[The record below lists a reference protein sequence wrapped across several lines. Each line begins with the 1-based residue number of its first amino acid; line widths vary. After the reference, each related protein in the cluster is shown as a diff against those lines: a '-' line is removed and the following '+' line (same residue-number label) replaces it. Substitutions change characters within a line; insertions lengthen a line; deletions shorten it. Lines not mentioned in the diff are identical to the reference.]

1 MSPKIK
7 SSDGEIKSVNN
18 FLRVLPHVWPYRR
31 KVFLSM
37 FFALVVALFW
47 ALNISMTFLVVKVFL
62 EGQSIENYVQTEIDE
77 SKKAVENYSAKV
89 KVRQDNINKLELE
102 NEPDTS
108 SRYVEQVKERSKYQ
122 TKLDTA
128 SSKLNTMM
136 SIRLH
141 VLPWIPRDR
150 FDTLV
155 CIFLLLVVATIGKG
169 VCTYSQDVLVGS
181 VVELTTMSIR
191 KECFRK
197 CLALDFQSLK
207 QKGTAD
213 IMSRFTNDIQVL
225 GGGLRLL
232 GGKVVREP
240 LKAIA
245 CISMAF
251 YVSWQLTLLSM
262 VFAPVVGLFFYRIG
276 KNLKQAS
283 KRVMESM
290 SLIYKT
296 LEETFDS
303 FKVVTAFNGGR
314 KQRVRFHKENKAY
327 FKKALKIVKI
337 DALTSPTTEILGIFA
352 TFVGLLPGAYLV
364 LRETTTIWGVTLSP
378 TPLHIADL
386 SLLYAALAGIIDPA
400 RKLSTTYA
408 KIKRATAAADRV
420 YELIDIQT
428 LVKEPETPR
437 KMPRLSKEIE
447 FSNISFR
454 YASFNESD
462 ALRPPALKNINLK
475 IEAGEVIAVVG
486 ENGSGK
492 STLVNLIPRFYDP
505 SDGTVHIDGVELR
518 EAKLEDLRSQVGVV
532 TQETLLFDQS
542 IRENIG
548 YGMPGATK
556 EEILSASIQAHVTQ
570 FVEELP
576 DGFETS
582 VGDKGQKLSGGQRQR
597 IALARAILRD
607 PSILILDEATS
618 AIDTLSEKL
627 IHEALKTFVKGR
639 TTFIITHSIDQGLL
653 DIISRIVVMEQGEV
667 IATGTHEELI
677 QSCFL
682 YQRLFSH
689 QNKTGTISLDDPSQT
704 GEDDNMD
711 NERKTAG

>member
-1 MSPKIK
+1 MSPKSK
-7 SSDGEIKSVNN
+7 SSDGDIKSVNN

-47 ALNISMTFLVVKVFL
+47 ALNISMTFLIVKVFL
-62 EGQSIENYVQTEIDE
+62 EGQSIENYVHSEITRLE
-77 SKKAVENYSAKV
+77 SAVENQSGKV
-89 KVRQDNINKLELE
+89 KRTQGKLASLE
-102 NEPDTS
+102 QKSYPKDSTE
-108 SRYVEQVKERSKYQ
+108 YVKLVKERSRYQ
-122 TKLDTA
+122 SKLDTA
-128 SSKLNTMM
+128 SKRLHWMM
-136 SIRLH
+136 SVRLH
-141 VLPWIPRDR
+141 VVPWVPSDR

-155 CIFLLLVVATIGKG
+155 CIFLFLVLVTIGKG
-169 VCTYSQDVLVGS
+169 LCTYSQDVLVGS

-213 IMSRFTNDIQVL
+213 IMSRFTNDILLL
-225 GGGLRLL
+225 GNGLRLL

-262 VFAPVVGLFFYRIG
+262 VFAPIVGLFFYRIG

-314 KQRVRFHKENKAY
+314 KQRVRFHNENKAY
-327 FKKALKIVKI
+327 FQKALKIVRI

-364 LRETTTIWGVTLSP
+364 LRETTTIWGVTLSS

-420 YELIDIQT
+420 YEIIDVQT
-428 LVKEPETPR
+428 LVKEPQSPK
-437 KMPRLSKEIE
+437 KMPRLSRNIE
-447 FSNISFR
+447 FANISFK

-462 ALRPPALKNINLK
+462 ALRPPALKNIDLK
-475 IEAGEVIAVVG
+475 IESNEVIAVVG

-492 STLVNLIPRFYDP
+492 STLVNLLPRFYDP
-505 SDGTVHIDGVELR
+505 SEGTVHIDGVELR
-518 EAKLEDLRSQVGVV
+518 EAKLEDLRSQIGVV

-548 YGMPGATK
+548 YGKPGATE

-597 IALARAILRD
+597 IALARAILRN

-618 AIDTLSEKL
+618 AIDILSEKL
-627 IHEALKTFVKGR
+627 IHEALKKFVKGR

-667 IATGTHEELI
+667 IATGTHEELV

-689 QNKTGTISLDDPSQT
+689 QNETGTIPINDPSQS
-704 GEDDNMD
+704 GEDDNKRD
-711 NERKTAG
+711 TKTAG